1 MFVYLFI
8 IVLRFA
14 FFAFLLFVHI
24 FTFFAVH
31 ILYIPP
37 RAIADAKIY
46 KYISIIFLLYIVE
59 RRLGYIFNI
68 YALAL
73 RWYILYVIFASFMF
87 FVFTRILRVVDKRR
101 NNSFKK

>member
-1 MFVYLFI
+1 MFVYLFT

-46 KYISIIFLLYIVE
+46 KYILLYIVE

-87 FVFTRILRVVDKRR
+87 FIFSRILRVVDKRR